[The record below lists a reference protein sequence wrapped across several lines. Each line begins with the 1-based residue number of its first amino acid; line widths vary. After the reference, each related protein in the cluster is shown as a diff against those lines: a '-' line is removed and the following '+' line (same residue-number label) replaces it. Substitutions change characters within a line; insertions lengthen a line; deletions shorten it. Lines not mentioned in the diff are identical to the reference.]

1 MTFSIVNRCDEK
13 PCKKLSYF
21 YEGENRDADV
31 EGEVAADAGE
41 EGEEVELRVLVD
53 RLHRHRAEEHVQLMK
68 KRKQLFQTS

>member
-1 MTFSIVNRCDEK
+1 MTFSIVNCCDKK
-13 PCKKLSYF
+13 PRKKLSYF

-31 EGEVAADAGE
+31 EGEVAADAREKGE
-41 EGEEVELRVLVD
+41 EAELRVLVD